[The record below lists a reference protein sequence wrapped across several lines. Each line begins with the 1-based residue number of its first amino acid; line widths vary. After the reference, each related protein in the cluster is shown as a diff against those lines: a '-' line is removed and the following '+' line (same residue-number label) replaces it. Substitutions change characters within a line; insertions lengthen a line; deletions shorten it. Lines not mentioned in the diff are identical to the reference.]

1 MHVSEVSPGLPSPVG
16 VVDEYGAVGDRAV
29 PSDLQ
34 AVDVAQV
41 DGEVDEEASLD
52 ICCKSVSRNYF
63 SDCTFNFILIC
74 FVFIGHTKRL
84 FKLFQIQIL

>member
-1 MHVSEVSPGLPSPVG
+1 MADKHVWTCQIWKWHLHVSEVSPGLPSPVG

-52 ICCKSVSRNYF
+52 KCCKSV
-63 SDCTFNFILIC
+63 
-74 FVFIGHTKRL
+74 K
-84 FKLFQIQIL
+84 